1 VKVGILRE
9 FGLPRSLR
17 QQNQLIIQENSR
29 EGNLCHALVSGGTMV
44 GSITNYVC
52 ARFPTNQ
59 FIEYDNNP
67 FTEFVVL
74 T

>member
-1 VKVGILRE
+1 
-9 FGLPRSLR
+9 
-17 QQNQLIIQENSR
+17 
-29 EGNLCHALVSGGTMV
+29 MV